1 MTWLLLVEQLLNG
14 AQFGVFLFLVSA
26 GLTLVLGIMNV
37 VNLAH
42 GSLFMLGAYY
52 AATFFGLTGS
62 FLLALVIMVPLALI
76 SGIVIEM
83 VALRTMYDRDHMD
96 QVLATFGLILFFNE
110 AVRLVWGP
118 ESQPMPVP
126 GFLDGSVEILPE
138 APYPVFRIVVILVG
152 LAVGAG
158 LYFLITRT
166 KIGMLIRAGA
176 SNRAMVGALGVNIRL
191 LYTLVFGLGAILAG
205 LAGTMAG
212 PIQSVEPGMGEDMLI
227 LAFVVIVIGGIGSIR
242 GAVIASVLIGIVEV
256 VGRSILPFAM
266 ANFMGEDAAQTAG
279 PAVASMLIYVLMAA
293 VLFFKPA
300 GLFPAQAG

>member
-1 MTWLLLVEQLLNG
+1 MTWLLLIEQTLNG

-76 SGIVIEM
+76 SGIVIEV

-110 AVRLVWGP
+110 SVRLVWGP

-126 GFLDGSVEILPE
+126 DFLDGSVEILPD

-166 KIGMLIRAGA
+166 RIGMLIRAGA

-205 LAGTMAG
+205 FAGMMAG

-279 PAVASMLIYVLMAA
+279 PRS
-293 VLFFKPA
+293 PRC
-300 GLFPAQAG
+300 

>member
-1 MTWLLLVEQLLNG
+1 M
-14 AQFGVFLFLVSA
+14 
-26 GLTLVLGIMNV
+26 
-37 VNLAH
+37 
-42 GSLFMLGAYY
+42 
-52 AATFFGLTGS
+52 
-62 FLLALVIMVPLALI
+62 
-76 SGIVIEM
+76 
-83 VALRTMYDRDHMD
+83 
-96 QVLATFGLILFFNE
+96 LATFGLILFFNE

-205 LAGTMAG
+205 WRHDGGPDPVGGTRHGRGHADPRLRG
-212 PIQSVEPGMGEDMLI
+212 DRDRRHRLDQ
-227 LAFVVIVIGGIGSIR
+227 